1 MRREAGDS
9 PRLREVPGRRAS
21 PQGGSR
27 QRGPRSVFR
36 PVLAAFQGLQ
46 LKPTVILLLS
56 SVTLITW
63 KCFASPQFLEQ
74 LARRCG
80 GFSDPQAAGAIGSF
94 ASVLLLLGLLPALI
108 VKFIFREKLADY
120 GVGLGDRPRT
130 VRSFLI
136 CSPIVLLIAY
146 LSAGSASLA
155 SEYPVDH
162 LARVSGWWFTLHA
175 STYLLFYLG
184 WEFQFRGFM
193 QHGLEESM
201 GASSALL
208 VQVLAS
214 VLLHIGK
221 PTGEIYGSIVGG
233 LLWGLL
239 AYRTRSLLSGMLQHF
254 LLGIALDWFICH
266 A

>member
-1 MRREAGDS
+1 MRTS
-9 PRLREVPGRRAS
+9 SVTVPF
-21 PQGGSR
+21 SR
-27 QRGPRSVFR
+27 PL
-36 PVLAAFQGLQ
+36 LAAFQGRQ
-46 LKPTVILLLS
+46 LKPTVILLVS

-63 KCFASPQFLEQ
+63 KYFASPQYLEQ

-80 GFSDPQAAGAIGSF
+80 GFADPQAAGAIGSF
-94 ASVLLLLGLLPALI
+94 AGALLLLGLLPALI
-108 VKFIFREKLADY
+108 VKLVFREKLADY
-120 GVGLGDRPRT
+120 GVRLGDRTRT

-136 CSPIVLLIAY
+136 CAPILLLIAY
-146 LSAGSASLA
+146 LSAGNASLGI
-155 SEYPVDH
+155 EYPVNHNH
-162 LARVSGWWFTLHA
+162 LVRDSGWGFALHA
-175 STYLLFYLG
+175 LTYLLFYLG

-193 QHGLEESM
+193 QHGLEDSM
-201 GASSALL
+201 GATNAIL

-221 PTGEIYGSIVGG
+221 PISEVYAAIVGG

-266 A
+266 L